1 MEKFLFFILLMI
13 SMVAMSQNTV
23 INKNF
28 DDNDFLHS
36 NDIDSTLHM
45 ITPYFSGLASEKNYE
60 LLFGANFK
68 KEFQNKNTFFK
79 IWTKP
84 EFLFF
89 SLYDYLDQ
97 YDSISRFPGGEKIY
111 NGHYSWNAPIEL
123 TMNVKNHYFLSAG
136 YSKFHWGDGY
146 RGLNLSYASANY
158 PYLLQ
163 QFKIKGLE
171 FSWAIMKW
179 TNPLNETKFS
189 KYSIFHSFSFNI
201 GQKWRF
207 AFFENLIYPARDS
220 AHNNFEF
227 VYLLPHIFYRYVDYS
242 LGSPYNLFFGGNF
255 NWRAGKN
262 FQIYGQAILDDFIFS
277 EFRKDIKHI
286 LHPNDSTIVYGNWM
300 NKYAVQIGFKWRTNN
315 NNFRSRLEFNA
326 ARPYTYSHKN
336 PIQNFSN
343 NGQPVAHPFGANF
356 YEALFEASLIKK
368 NWQFYFI
375 SFYKHIGYD
384 STGTHFGQNI
394 FQPTFDAYTGNNI
407 PVKPFYNVIGQGNVE
422 RLIATQ
428 INIMYKYK
436 INYVDVIYFGCGL
449 EYRYSINGDYNELI
463 PFIRIQFNINNMHAW
478 HSYN

>member
-1 MEKFLFFILLMI
+1 MMTSIVGI
-13 SMVAMSQNTV
+13 SQNTV
-23 INKNF
+23 LNKNF
-28 DDNDFLHS
+28 DDNNFLHS
-36 NDIDSTLHM
+36 NDIDSTQRM

-60 LLFGANFK
+60 LLVGANFK
-68 KEFQNKNTFFK
+68 KEFQNKNTLFK
-79 IWTKP
+79 IWAKP

-89 SLYDYLDQ
+89 SLYDYLDK

-123 TMNVKNHYFLSAG
+123 SMNVKNHYSLSVG

-163 QFKIKGLE
+163 EFKIKELT
-171 FSWAIMKW
+171 FSWAMMRW
-179 TNPLNETKFS
+179 TNPLTKPNYD

-201 GQKWRF
+201 GKKWRF

-220 AHNNFEF
+220 THNNFEY
-227 VYLLPHIFYRYVDYS
+227 VYLLPQIFYRYVDYS
-242 LGSPYNLFFGGNF
+242 LGSPYNLLFGGNF
-255 NWRAGKN
+255 NWHAAKN
-262 FQIYGQAILDDFIFS
+262 FQIYGQAILDDFIFN
-277 EFRKDIKHI
+277 EFQKDIKHR
-286 LHPNDSTIVYGNWM
+286 LHPDDTTIVYGNWM
-300 NKYAVQIGFKWRTNN
+300 NKYAVQIGMKWRTKND
-315 NNFRSRLEFNA
+315 RLRTRLEFNA

-356 YEALFEASLIKK
+356 YEALLEASLIKK

-407 PVKPFYNVIGQGNVE
+407 PVNPFYNVIGQGHVE

-436 INYVDVIYFGCGL
+436 INYVDYIYLGAGL
-449 EYRYSINGDYNELI
+449 EYRCSINGDYNELI
-463 PFIRIQFNINNMHAW
+463 PFIRIQFNINNMHVW
-478 HSYN
+478 HSY

>member
-1 MEKFLFFILLMI
+1 MKKILFFILLMI
-13 SMVAMSQNTV
+13 SIVGMSQNIV

-28 DDNDFLHS
+28 DDNNFLHS
-36 NDIDSTLHM
+36 NDIDSTQYM

-60 LLFGANFK
+60 LLVGANFK
-68 KEFQNKNTFFK
+68 KEFKNKNTFFK
-79 IWTKP
+79 VWTKP

-89 SLYDYLDQ
+89 SLYDYLDE

-123 TMNVKNHYFLSAG
+123 SLNAKNHYFLSVG

-171 FSWAIMKW
+171 FSWAMMKW
-179 TNPLNETKFS
+179 TNPLTEPKYD
-189 KYSIFHSFSFNI
+189 KYSIFHSFAFNI

-220 AHNNFEF
+220 THNNFEY
-227 VYLLPHIFYRYVDYS
+227 VYLLPQIFYRYVDYS
-242 LGSPYNLFFGGNF
+242 LGSPYNLLFGGNF
-255 NWRAGKN
+255 NWHAAKN
-262 FQIYGQAILDDFIFS
+262 FQIYGQAILDDFIFN
-277 EFRKDIKHI
+277 EFQKDIKHR
-286 LHPNDSTIVYGNWM
+286 LHPDDTTIVYGNWM
-300 NKYAVQIGFKWRTNN
+300 NKYAVQIGMKWRTKND
-315 NNFRSRLEFNA
+315 RLRTRLEFNA

-356 YEALFEASLIKK
+356 YEVLAEAAFIK
-368 NWQFYFI
+368 NNFYIYFL
-375 SFYKHIGYD
+375 SFYKKIGYD
-384 STGTHFGQNI
+384 TTGTHFGQNI
-394 FQPTFDAYTGNNI
+394 FAPTFDAYMGNNI
-407 PVKPFYNVIGQGNVE
+407 PVNPFYNVIGQGN
-422 RLIATQ
+422 LDKLLSIQ
-428 INIMYKYK
+428 INFMYKIK
-436 INYVDVIYFGCGL
+436 ISYLYYIYAGVGY
-449 EYRYSINGDYNELI
+449 ESRYNFSTDFFDFI
-463 PFIRIQFNINNMHAW
+463 PFFKLQFNTNNLHAW